1 MINLYNFEEELNKAG
16 LTYESYESVC
26 NDIDAKKNG
35 TLDIDW
41 SEIKN
46 KYNINLSSDS
56 IRKSNNTIFSY
67 SFRTAYE
74 KRHKQSENN
83 PNLNDIEKAQSSYK
97 SESSINK
104 DGTFTSNKL
113 IAITEDDLKNPNS
126 LLAAHGFD
134 DKKWDLISA
143 RNNIWNVYSK
153 QDGIQELYSSKI
165 VVKPRTDISLEEI
178 KDFYEELI
186 NTYSSPI
193 VKEYENKNGLMFELP
208 IVDLH
213 LGKLSTSDIV
223 HEEYNVQIARDCFNK
238 VIDTCI
244 SRLQGINIEKIIFP
258 VGNDFFHF
266 DTIGSTTANGT
277 PQDTDVKHQTLFKE
291 GVLLLIDGITKL
303 SQELKAPIEVFCI
316 QGNHDFLS
324 SYHALMSLWCYFHN
338 NENVFIDLGTSP
350 RKYIRFGKCL
360 VGFAHGDKEKKRIEK
375 IMQVEAAEMWGK
387 TVYREYH
394 LGHLHSE
401 QVTEDG
407 GIIIR
412 NLSSVT
418 GTDAWHHNSGYVGA
432 IRKCTCF
439 LWDKE
444 NGLDSTF
451 NVTIS

>member
-1 MINLYNFEEELNKAG
+1 MQNFVEELAKYG
-16 LTYESYESVC
+16 LTPETYEAAC
-26 NDIDAKKNG
+26 HDIDMKQDG
-35 TLDIDW
+35 SIDVDW
-41 SEIKN
+41 SEIKD
-46 KYNINLSSDS
+46 KYGIKLNSDS
-56 IRKSNNTIFSY
+56 IRKANGTVFGG
-67 SFRTAYE
+67 SFRSAYF
-74 KRHKQSENN
+74 KNKSVTSSIS
-83 PNLNDIEKAQSSYK
+83 DVEKAKSAYK
-97 SESSINK
+97 SEQSINK

-113 IAITEDDLKNPNS
+113 IAITENELKNPES
-126 LLAAHGFD
+126 LLQAHGFNI
-134 DKKWDLISA
+134 KEWELVSA

-165 VVKPRTDISLEEI
+165 VVKPRTDISLAEI
-178 KDFYEELI
+178 REFYEELV
-186 NTYSSPI
+186 NTYSLPI
-193 VKEYENKNGLMFELP
+193 VKKYENKSGLMFELP

-213 LGKLSTSDIV
+213 LGKLSTPDIV
-223 HEEYNVQIARDCFNK
+223 KDEYNTQIARNCFNK

-244 SRLQGINIEKIIFP
+244 SRLKGTNVEKIIFP
-258 VGNDFFHF
+258 IGNDFFHY
-266 DTIGSTTANGT
+266 DVAASTTTGGT
-277 PQDTDVKHQTLFKE
+277 PQDTDVKHQTLFKN
-291 GVLLLIDGITKL
+291 GVLLLIDGINKL
-303 SQELKAPIEVFCI
+303 SKELEAPIEVFCV

-338 NENVFIDLGTSP
+338 NENVHVNLGTSP
-350 RKYIRFGKCL
+350 RKYVQFGKCL
-360 VGFAHGDKEKKRIEK
+360 LGFAHGDKEKKRIEK

-387 TVYREYH
+387 TLYHEYH

-418 GTDAWHHNSGYVGA
+418 GTDAWHHNSGFVGA

-451 NVTIS
+451 NVVIN

>member
-1 MINLYNFEEELNKAG
+1 MINYEEELQKCG
-16 LTYESYESVC
+16 LTAESYESAC
-26 NDIDAKKNG
+26 NDIDMKQNG
-35 TLDIDW
+35 VIDLDW
-41 SEIKN
+41 SEIRDKYDIKLNPDTIRKANGSVFGGSFRAAYFKN
-46 KYNINLSSDS
+46 KSLSSS
-56 IRKSNNTIFSY
+56 IS
-67 SFRTAYE
+67 
-74 KRHKQSENN
+74 
-83 PNLNDIEKAQSSYK
+83 DVDKAKFSYK
-97 SESSINK
+97 SEQSINK
-104 DGTFTSNKL
+104 DGTYTSDKL
-113 IAITEDDLKNPNS
+113 ISIKEDELKNPVS
-126 LLAAHGFD
+126 LLKAHGFD
-134 DKKWDLISA
+134 IREWELVSA

-178 KDFYEELI
+178 KDFYEKLLS
-186 NTYSSPI
+186 TYSSPT
-193 VKEYENKNGLMFELP
+193 VKKYANKNGLMFELP

-213 LGKLSTSDIV
+213 LGKYSTSDIV
-223 HEEYNVQIARDCFNK
+223 SEEYNTQIARDCFNK

-244 SRLQGINIEKIIFP
+244 SRLQNVNIEKIIFP
-258 VGNDFFHF
+258 IGNDFFHY
-266 DTIGSTTANGT
+266 DAVGSTTTSGT
-277 PQDTDVKHQTLFKE
+277 LQDTDVKHQTLFKN

-303 SQELKAPIEVFCI
+303 SDGLKAPIEVFCI

-324 SYHALMSLWCYFHN
+324 SYHALMSLWCYFHDN
-338 NENVFIDLGTSP
+338 KNVYVNLGTSP
-350 RKYIRFGKCL
+350 RKYVQFGKCL
-360 VGFAHGDKEKKRIEK
+360 LGFAHGDKEKKRIEK
-375 IMQVEAAEMWGK
+375 IMQIEAAEMWGK
-387 TVYREYH
+387 SLYREYH

-451 NVTIS
+451 NVVIN

>member
-1 MINLYNFEEELNKAG
+1 MTKLYNFTEELQKYN
-16 LTYESYESVC
+16 LTPESYEAAC
-26 NDIDAKKNG
+26 NDIDMKQDG
-35 TLDIDW
+35 SVDLDW
-41 SEIKN
+41 SEIRD
-46 KYNINLSSDS
+46 KYGINLASDS
-56 IRKSNNTIFSY
+56 IRKANGTIFGG
-67 SFRTAYE
+67 SFRSAYF
-74 KRHKQSENN
+74 KNKSISSSVT
-83 PNLNDIEKAQSSYK
+83 DTEKAKSAYK
-97 SESSINK
+97 SEQSINK
-104 DGTFTSNKL
+104 DGTYTSDKL
-113 IAITEDDLKNPNS
+113 ISIKEDELKNPLS
-126 LLAAHGFD
+126 LLKAHGFD
-134 DKKWDLISA
+134 IKDWELVSA

-178 KDFYEELI
+178 KEFYNELL
-186 NTYSSPI
+186 NTYSSPT
-193 VKEYENKNGLMFELP
+193 VRKYEHKNGLMFELP

-213 LGKLSTSDIV
+213 LGKFSTSDIV
-223 HEEYNVQIARDCFNK
+223 NEEYNTQIARDCFNK

-244 SRLQGINIEKIIFP
+244 SRLQGVNIEKILFP
-258 VGNDFFHF
+258 VGNDFFHY
-266 DTIGSTTANGT
+266 DAVASTTTGGT
-277 PQDTDVKHQTLFKE
+277 QQDTDVKHQTLFKN

-303 SQELKAPIEVFCI
+303 SRELKAPIEVFCI

-324 SYHALMSLWCYFHN
+324 SYHAIMSLWCYFHN
-338 NENVFIDLGTSP
+338 NENVYVDLGTSP
-350 RKYIRFGKCL
+350 RKYIQFGKCL

-387 TVYREYH
+387 SLYREYH
-394 LGHLHSE
+394 LCHLHSE
-401 QVTEDG
+401 HVTEDG

-451 NVTIS
+451 NVVIN